1 METIL
6 NLRYQLR
13 TTKIKIYPQVT
24 LIRVA
29 FFYIQKLKGGIHMAM
44 TNLERV
50 KMEVG
55 ITMPDDQLSVY
66 LEEEGLTPTDI
77 YDSSSPVSKRKLL
90 LTTLAI
96 LNSVANNPSYMKN
109 YKEDN
114 IAVSAFAEN
123 IQNRIDQIERK
134 LRLLPTDANKNE
146 SSTFFLFNQ

>member
-1 METIL
+1 
-6 NLRYQLR
+6 
-13 TTKIKIYPQVT
+13 
-24 LIRVA
+24 
-29 FFYIQKLKGGIHMAM
+29 MAM

-55 ITMPDDQLSVY
+55 ITVPDDQLSVY

-109 YKEDN
+109 YKEDD
-114 IAVSAFAEN
+114 ITVSAFAEN
-123 IQNRIDQIERK
+123 LQNRIDQIERK